1 MSFGLNSA
9 PKPADDASGN
19 GKIRVLIVDD
29 SLVIRGVIARLLKAV
44 PEVDVVGTVSDG
56 AKAIARVKEGG
67 VDIVVLDIEMP
78 VMDGITALP
87 RLLEADRKV
96 RIIMASTL
104 TTRNADISIKALKLG
119 ASDYIPKPSSSELIG
134 AADFKEELI
143 RKIFALGAKRLRLM
157 QAATASEQNAPLR
170 LRAMGAIRPKILT
183 VASSTGG
190 PKALHGFLGALP
202 RHLEI
207 PVLITQHMPPTFTGL
222 LADHL
227 MRDINRP
234 VFEARDGDPV
244 APGTILLAPGD
255 FHMRVVPNA
264 GKPVVRLDKEAK
276 ENYCRP
282 AADPMLRSVVAHY
295 GAATLAVV
303 LTGMG
308 SDGLEG
314 CRRVT
319 GAGGTVI
326 AQDEAS
332 SVVWGMPGAVARA
345 GLCSRIAPVEE
356 LAAVCAEL
364 IGRTQP

>member
-1 MSFGLNSA
+1 MSPILRPHSSEIDTA
-9 PKPADDASGN
+9 
-19 GKIRVLIVDD
+19 GKIRVLVVDD
-29 SLVIRGVIARLLKAV
+29 SLVIRGVISRLLKSV
-44 PEVDVVGTVSDG
+44 PEIVVVGSVSDG
-56 AKAIARVKEGG
+56 AKAVVRVKEGG
-67 VDIVVLDIEMP
+67 VDVVVLDIEMP
-78 VMDGITALP
+78 VMDGLTALP
-87 RLLEADRKV
+87 KILEADKRV

-119 ASDYIPKPSSSELIG
+119 ASDYVPKPSSSELLS

-143 RKIFALGAKRLRLM
+143 RKIFGLGAKRLRVADNVVSTSQPM
-157 QAATASEQNAPLR
+157 PIR
-170 LRAMGAIRPKILT
+170 LRAAGAVRPKIL
-183 VASSTGG
+183 VIASSTGG
-190 PKALHGFLGALP
+190 PKALHTFIAALP

-207 PVLITQHMPPTFTGL
+207 PILITQHMPPTFTGL
-222 LADHL
+222 LAEHL
-227 MRDINRP
+227 MRDTSRP

-244 APGTILLAPGD
+244 VPGTIFLAPGD
-255 FHMRVVPNA
+255 FHMRVTGANN
-264 GKPVVRLDKEAK
+264 KPIIRLDKEAK

-282 AADPMLRSVVAHY
+282 AADPMLRSVVSQY

-314 CRRVT
+314 CRRVA

-326 AQDEAS
+326 AQDEAT

-345 GLCSRIAPVEE
+345 GICSRVAPIEE
-356 LAAVCAEL
+356 LAAMCAEL

>member
-1 MSFGLNSA
+1 MSLGLNPL
-9 PKPADDASGN
+9 PKPAGDANSD

-56 AKAIARVKEGG
+56 AKAVARVKEGG

-87 RLLEADRKV
+87 KILEADRKV

-143 RKIFALGAKRLRLM
+143 RKIFALGAKRLRLA
-157 QAATASEQNAPLR
+157 QAIPADQNAPIR
-170 LRAMGAIRPKILT
+170 LRAMGAVRPKILT
-183 VASSTGG
+183 IASSTGG
-190 PKALHGFLGALP
+190 PKALHSFLGALP

-255 FHMRVVPNA
+255 FHMRVAPLH
-264 GKPVVRLDKEAK
+264 GKPVIRLDKEAK

-345 GLCSRIAPVEE
+345 GLCSKVAPVED

>member
-1 MSFGLNSA
+1 MSLGLNPL
-9 PKPADDASGN
+9 PKPAGDANSD

-56 AKAIARVKEGG
+56 AKAVARVKEGG
-67 VDIVVLDIEMP
+67 IDIVVLDIEMP

-87 RLLEADRKV
+87 KILEADRKV

-143 RKIFALGAKRLRLM
+143 RKIFALGAKRLRLA
-157 QAATASEQNAPLR
+157 QLTPADQNAPIR
-170 LRAMGAIRPKILT
+170 LCAMGAVRPKILT
-183 VASSTGG
+183 IASSTGG
-190 PKALHGFLGALP
+190 PKALHSFLGALP

-255 FHMRVVPNA
+255 FHMRVVAQN
-264 GKPVVRLDKEAK
+264 GKPVIKLDKEAK

-345 GLCSRIAPVEE
+345 GLCSRVAPVED